1 MQKYKRLQAQNTEYY
16 KRKIKI
22 LQMQNTKKYK
32 RKILNANY
40 YNG

>member
-1 MQKYKRLQAQNTEYY
+1 MQKYKILQAQNTEYY

-22 LQMQNTKKYK
+22 LQMQNTKYYK